1 MNMNNDQNK
10 SPYEN
15 IHSALLELYLYLKI
29 DKIRNVRNK
38 FI

>member
-10 SPYEN
+10 TPYKN
-15 IHSALLELYLYLKI
+15 IHSALLELYLYLKL

>member
-1 MNMNNDQNK
+1 MNMNDNNK
-10 SPYEN
+10 DPYKN
-15 IHSALLELYLYLKI
+15 IHSALLELYLYLKL

>member
-1 MNMNNDQNK
+1 MNNDK
-10 SPYEN
+10 SKDLYKN
-15 IHSALLELYLYLKI
+15 IHSALLKLYLYLKL